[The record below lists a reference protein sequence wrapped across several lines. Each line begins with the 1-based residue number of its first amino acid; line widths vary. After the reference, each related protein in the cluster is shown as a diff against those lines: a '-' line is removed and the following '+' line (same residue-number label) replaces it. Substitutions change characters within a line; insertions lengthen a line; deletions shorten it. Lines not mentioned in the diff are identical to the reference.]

1 MTGDACEKC
10 KRRREAADSVDDE
23 MSIRH
28 LGVKIKVFK
37 KIKKLF
43 DFRTICRDREDGDVA
58 YFFVKLCLSS
68 IFSIANKLSDVKPHK
83 TKGWVL
89 LEQHLKNILWKS
101 VIKLH
106 LQGKVDF
113 LPFKIYRIVR
123 RGIVWTINVIKNFI
137 AFIMCGNNLSRRII
151 TETF

>member
-83 TKGWVL
+83 TKG
-89 LEQHLKNILWKS
+89 
-101 VIKLH
+101 
-106 LQGKVDF
+106 
-113 LPFKIYRIVR
+113 
-123 RGIVWTINVIKNFI
+123 
-137 AFIMCGNNLSRRII
+137 
-151 TETF
+151 